1 MNINSTMFS
10 HSSVTEEYL
19 REELVA
25 LYVAL
30 HDNISMFQQRTG
42 ADNQYMYMV
51 LGALINEYKNKYRE
65 ENDTAWR

>member
-1 MNINSTMFS
+1 MFS

-30 HDNISMFQQRTG
+30 HDNISMFIIMAVGLNAFRS
-42 ADNQYMYMV
+42 
-51 LGALINEYKNKYRE
+51 LALK
-65 ENDTAWR
+65 